1 MSGRNRTGPPCIV
14 DGRTA
19 YDPVAR
25 GLISWYRPIP
35 DQSLTADSSAYTP
48 DHDQVIQR
56 IPDVCVCVC
65 FSNKRLL
72 FSFKVCGLFLT
83 TCTNISLSPV
93 SLVNLCTISHISI
106 PLDCI
111 SQNTRTESIGKRN
124 VTVWRPSVCPSVR
137 LVSEPNV
144 HLANV
149 TIKFHSRRGPC
160 ALQSLT
166 KALCEFT

>member
-111 SQNTRTESIGKRN
+111 SQNTRNGLA
-124 VTVWRPSVCPSVR
+124 SVR
-137 LVSEPNV
+137 LSVSP
-144 HLANV
+144 
-149 TIKFHSRRGPC
+149 SRLR
-160 ALQSLT
+160 T
-166 KALCEFT
+166 KRASSECYNKIPFTAGAMRFTKLDKGTMRIHVGSRYQI

>member
-65 FSNKRLL
+65 
-72 FSFKVCGLFLT
+72 VCVFL
-83 TCTNISLSPV
+83 
-93 SLVNLCTISHISI
+93 
-106 PLDCI
+106 
-111 SQNTRTESIGKRN
+111 E
-124 VTVWRPSVCPSVR
+124 
-137 LVSEPNV
+137 
-144 HLANV
+144 
-149 TIKFHSRRGPC
+149 
-160 ALQSLT
+160 
-166 KALCEFT
+166 